1 MFRYEG
7 AAWEKHF
14 LPRLTYAEVEAM
26 DKTDA
31 LVILPVGA
39 VEQHGSHLPLMTDT
53 LIGEALITR
62 TLERLPET
70 ANVWLL
76 PPVSYGKSNEHL
88 DFAGTISL
96 SASTLQSIITDI
108 AASLQRSGFRRLM
121 LFNTHG
127 GNVDLLNLVSR
138 EIRVQTGLMVFY
150 VNPHSLDADKDLVT
164 AEEHEYGIHGG
175 DIETS
180 LVLAFK
186 PGWVRMGKLVCEIPA
201 VTDYKYLT
209 MEGRIRFAWKMSDIS
224 RSGIAGDATQATAAK
239 GELMA
244 ERIASEL
251 ALALEEIRHFDI
263 DRIVQDE

>member
-7 AAWEKHF
+7 KAWDTRY
-14 LPRLTYAEVEAM
+14 LPRLTSAEVAAL
-26 DKTDA
+26 DKDDA

-39 VEQHGSHLPLMTDT
+39 VEQHGPHLPLLTDT

-76 PPVSYGKSNEHL
+76 PPVPYGKSNEHL

-96 SASTLQSIITDI
+96 SATTLHSVLVDI
-108 AASLQRSGFRRLM
+108 ASSLQRSGFRRLM

-127 GNVDLLNLVSR
+127 GNVDLLNVASR

-150 VNPHSLDADKDLVT
+150 VNPHSLDADMDLVT

-180 LVLAFK
+180 LLLAIK
-186 PGWVRMGKLVCEIPA
+186 REWVKEDELVREIPD
-201 VTDYKYLT
+201 VTGLKYLT
-209 MEGRIRFAWKMSDIS
+209 MEGRIRFAWVMSDIS
-224 RSGIAGDATQATAAK
+224 RSGIAGDATAATANK
-239 GELMA
+239 GELIA
-244 ERIASEL
+244 ERIATEL
-251 ALALEEIRHFDI
+251 ALALEEISRFELS
-263 DRIVQDE
+263 RIVRE